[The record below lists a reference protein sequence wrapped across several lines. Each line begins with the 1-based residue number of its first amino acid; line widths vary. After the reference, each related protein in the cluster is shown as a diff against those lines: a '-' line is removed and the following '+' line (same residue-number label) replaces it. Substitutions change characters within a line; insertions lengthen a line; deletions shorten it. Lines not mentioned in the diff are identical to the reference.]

1 MTPILVHIGYH
12 KTGTNWLQEV
22 FFGDPATGY
31 RWLGKSPLT
40 HPVNRLIRD
49 RPLDFDTA
57 AVREAFEPLVND
69 AQAAGVM
76 PVLSA
81 PRLSGHPYSG
91 GYDAKMIA
99 DRVKAVFPEA
109 RILIVIREQ
118 RSMILSTC
126 KQYVNA
132 GGVCTTEQF
141 LHPAQKRG
149 WRVPGF
155 AFGHFEYDHLIGYYR
170 SLYGPEAVL
179 TLPYEQLRQDGPGF
193 LKAIA
198 RFAGH
203 PVPDEILER
212 LPYDQRS
219 NKAQSSLAITA
230 SRPLNRFGPR
240 SDLNPAPLFE
250 SKLLFG
256 LAKRVR
262 RRDLLNAP
270 LTRALAT
277 RSEERLRR
285 IVHEAVG
292 KRYVASNQ
300 ATAELVDGDLA
311 AHGWML

>member
-1 MTPILVHIGYH
+1 LLGSAVC
-12 KTGTNWLQEV
+12 TNSCA
-22 FFGDPATGY
+22 GC
-31 RWLGKSPLT
+31 
-40 HPVNRLIRD
+40 
-49 RPLDFDTA
+49 TA
-57 AVREAFEPLVND
+57 IYTTT
-69 AQAAGVM
+69 QA
-76 PVLSA
+76 
-81 PRLSGHPYSG
+81 
-91 GYDAKMIA
+91 D
-99 DRVKAVFPEA
+99 
-109 RILIVIREQ
+109 
-118 RSMILSTC
+118 
-126 KQYVNA
+126 VNA

-155 AFGHFEYDHLIGYYR
+155 AFGQFEYDRLIGYYR

-179 TLPYEQLRQDGPGF
+179 ALPYEQLSQDGRGF

-203 PVPDEILER
+203 PVPDEVLER
-212 LPYDQRS
+212 MPYDQRS
-219 NKAQSSLAITA
+219 NKQQSSLAITA

-262 RRDLLNAP
+262 KTDLLNSP
-270 LTRALAT
+270 PTRALAA

-285 IVHEAVG
+285 IVHEEVG

-300 ATAELVDGDLA
+300 ATAELVEGDLA
-311 AHGWML
+311 AYGWML